1 MADFTSG
8 FWGVYV
14 AVITLVSIIACAVF
28 LKMQTTAPSAGK
40 VQTTGHTWDE
50 DLAEWN
56 NPLPNWWRWLFYITI
71 VFSLV
76 YLVLYPGLGIWGG
89 VLGWTS
95 SGQYAQERERA
106 EAALRPLYDR
116 FGKEPIPQLAANA
129 EARAI
134 GQNLYLTYCAQCHAS
149 DARGGTGFPNLTDA
163 DWQWGGDPALIK
175 QTILEGRV
183 GVMPPF
189 GPALGG
195 EGVKDVAAYV
205 LSLSGL
211 AADSI
216 RAQRGKEIFAA
227 NCVACHGPE
236 GKGNPALG
244 APNLTDKT
252 WLYSSSEA
260 SIIETVTK
268 GRNNQMPAF
277 KDRLG
282 EDRVN
287 ILAAYVWGLSN
298 RAEAQAP
305 AK

>member
-1 MADFTSG
+1 MAEFTSS
-8 FWGVYV
+8 FWGVYI
-14 AVITLVSIIACAVF
+14 AVITVVSIIACAVF
-28 LKMQTTAPSAGK
+28 LKVQTTARVAGK
-40 VQTTGHTWDE
+40 VETTGHTWDE

-76 YLVLYPGLGIWGG
+76 YLALYPGLAVWGG
-89 VLGWTS
+89 ALNWTS
-95 SGQYAQERERA
+95 SGQYAQERARA
-106 EAALRPLYDR
+106 EAAVQPLYDR
-116 FGKEPIPQLAANA
+116 FGKEPLVQLAGNA

-134 GQNLYLTYCAQCHAS
+134 GQNLFLTYCAQCHSS
-149 DARGGTGFPNLTDA
+149 DARGGVGFPNLTDP
-163 DWQWGGDPALIK
+163 DWLYGGDPEMIE
-175 QTILEGRV
+175 QTILNGRA

-195 EGVKDVAAYV
+195 EGAKDVANYV

-211 AADSI
+211 ASDSI
-216 RAQRGKEIFAA
+216 RAQKGKELFAA
-227 NCVACHGPE
+227 NCVACHGPD
-236 GKGNPALG
+236 GKGNPAIG

-260 SIIETVTK
+260 TIIETVTK

-277 KDRLG
+277 KERLG
-282 EDRVN
+282 AERVH
-287 ILAAYVWGLSN
+287 ILAAYIWGLSHP
-298 RAEAQAP
+298 EATKAA